1 MEYAPIFVSAC
12 LGLLL
17 GGGLGFVLGRYIWS
31 LLDEIEMFKLKDK
44 EPKPFVEKPTIT
56 MGVLDPPR
64 SIGNTGDK
72 STSFGIVE
80 SKTPELLDWER
91 NEEIKKQVLGQ

>member
-1 MEYAPIFVSAC
+1 MLYAQILIAAC
-12 LGLLL
+12 SGLLI
-17 GGGLGFVLGRYIWS
+17 GGSLGFVLGRYIWN
-31 LLDEIEMFKLKDK
+31 LLDTIEMFKLKGK
-44 EPKPFVEKPTIT
+44 EPKPFIEKPTVT

-72 STSFGIVE
+72 AKTFGIVE